1 MMDVQLLLQ
10 ALHYRAFL
18 YDIRSPLQ
26 SSGPGNGCMAP
37 QECPSVKPPGQ
48 SYASV
53 QQPKRLGGQ
62 VHASNVKTQEC
73 LKGSWDLVTRVIRR
87 VANYTSNNL

>member
-1 MMDVQLLLQ
+1 MTSDLRYNLR
-10 ALHYRAFL
+10 ALEMAAWPLKSVHPLSHLDRA
-18 YDIRSPLQ
+18 
-26 SSGPGNGCMAP
+26 
-37 QECPSVKPPGQ
+37 
-48 SYASV
+48 YASV